1 MPGCGVTLSTE
12 REIPEWAE
20 FIGIRADELRPVWG
34 ERTDG
39 CISFDLER
47 TDEMPFEKHYY
58 IRPEGGT
65 GSSSDLA
72 DQAGF
77 GGPSDSGD
85 PAGFA
90 DIDGHLICWSA
101 KPDAQKLID
110 EKGLPDWLEIS
121 EENLLF
127 LRR

>member
-1 MPGCGVTLSTE
+1 
-12 REIPEWAE
+12 
-20 FIGIRADELRPVWG
+20 
-34 ERTDG
+34 
-39 CISFDLER
+39 
-47 TDEMPFEKHYY
+47 MPFEKHYY

-72 DQAGF
+72 DQAGFGGPSDSGDPAGF